1 MNIKY
6 LLILITTLYL
16 AYNLIY
22 FNELFFQCSELKD
35 IDYKDT
41 YSIIHSNSIDCPDFE
56 IYELTIKSNDNCP
69 ILYNLY
75 KGLYNQE
82 KNQIQNLEGLR
93 FKNKLVKRF
102 YNIDEDFLEEIP
114 IINVKAEEK
123 GSSTEFPEIKFLE
136 KKSTNAAEYL
146 DYNSEWNEETEKE
159 VLFDVKNDYSE
170 DDIVNFVEYCY
181 FNFCFGIVHIDKM
194 DMSKSSHYRILEC
207 PNITKHP
214 SKYYFILPERIR
226 KMAMDEGKEYTRAKC
241 MYCGANIIV
250 YFKNIPS
257 KFKNYED
264 KIVTT
269 SAFLMN

>member
-22 FNELFFQCSELKD
+22 FNELFFQCYELKD
-35 IDYKDT
+35 NINYKDT
-41 YSIIHSNSIDCPDFE
+41 YSILHSTSQECPNFQ
-56 IYELTIKSNDNCP
+56 IYELTIISDDNCP

-75 KGLYNQE
+75 KGLYNQAE
-82 KNQIQNLEGLR
+82 NQIQNLEGLR

-114 IINVKAEEK
+114 IINVKSEK
-123 GSSTEFPEIKFLE
+123 GSSTEFPKIKFL
-136 KKSTNAAEYL
+136 KKNNPTEYL
-146 DYNSEWNEETEKE
+146 DYNSEWNDETEKE

-181 FNFCFGIVHIDKM
+181 FNFCFGIVHIDEM
-194 DMSKSSHYRILEC
+194 NMSKSSHYRILEC

-214 SKYYFILPERIR
+214 SNTYYFILPERIR

-250 YFKNIPS
+250 YFKNIPL

-264 KIVTT
+264 KIETT
-269 SAFLMN
+269 PAFLMN